1 MDAALILR
9 IRKEVLAAV
18 DAHAARA
25 FPEECCGLLAGPLP
39 DDFGSTDAV
48 LSPTEALPLENA
60 WESSGR
66 NNRYRFDGLVLARA
80 ERALEA
86 RGLGILGIY
95 HSHPQAPAW
104 PSPFDLDNAWPSYA
118 YLIVSVRDGIA
129 VGARVWALSGDR
141 RSFLEG
147 DVESQETPCPS

>member
-1 MDAALILR
+1 MKLR
-9 IRKEVLAAV
+9 LSKDTLTAV
-18 DAHAARA
+18 NAQAARA

-39 DDFGSTDAV
+39 DDFGATTAV
-48 LSPTEALPLENA
+48 LAAAEAVPLENS
-60 WESSGR
+60 WEQSSR
-66 NNRYRFDGLVLARA
+66 NNRFRLDGLALTRA

-86 RGLGILGIY
+86 RGLAVLGIY

-118 YLIVSVRDGIA
+118 YLIVAVRDGKP
-129 VGARVWALSGDR
+129 GDARVWALSEDR

-147 DVESQETPCPS
+147 TVEAQETLCPS